1 MKHFYNLFLLTLCL
15 SAFTVNTTNAQC
27 SGFPAAST
35 TVAANTS
42 VCLTE
47 NVVLSLGTTYS
58 DSFTYQW
65 QSSFNGGQWG
75 DLSGETSATLDM
87 LNVGTRYYRCKVT
100 CTNSGMPSYSSSV
113 LVTATGLACE
123 GQTLCETAPATT
135 NILVTGTDV
144 CGGSNVTFTLDTE
157 YTNNETFQWQY
168 AGFNGFFITIPGAT
182 SASYTTTVTDTF
194 DYRVVITCEAGNLST
209 TTESIEIEV
218 NNTPP
223 ALADPA
229 PIFCNASAVGDLIDA
244 LAPTGTDVLY
254 YDVATGGEPLAL
266 TTALNT
272 GTSYYASQ
280 VVNGCRSVTR
290 TQIVVILSEII
301 LDEQED
307 VTTCDTYELPALN
320 RGNYYTATGGPDGE
334 GSIIQPGT
342 LITTTQGVYVY
353 AETSGRGNCTAEVSF
368 TVNVNPIAAPAGAT
382 EQTIFATDADPAFVT
397 DIEVTGTDVFW
408 YLTPEAALA
417 GVVAPVRLDTPLVSG
432 TTYYAIQIVTGC
444 RSAEVLPVTVTL
456 ETLGIDNPE
465 AKLFSYYPNPVND
478 VLTVSHPAGIASVSV
493 YSLLGQQL
501 TSKKADAVN
510 ATVDMSALTAGTYIV
525 NITAANNTVKTLR
538 VVKK

>member
-1 MKHFYNLFLLTLCL
+1 
-15 SAFTVNTTNAQC
+15 
-27 SGFPAAST
+27 
-35 TVAANTS
+35 VAANTS

-87 LNVGTRYYRCKVT
+87 LNVGTRYYRCKIT
-100 CTNSGMPSYSSSV
+100 CTTSLMPTYSSSV
-113 LVTATGLACE
+113 LITATGLACE
-123 GQTLCETAPATT
+123 GQTLCETAPATS

-144 CGGSNVTFTLDTE
+144 CGGSEVTFTLSEE

-209 TTESIEIEV
+209 TTESIELEV

-229 PIFCNASAVGDLIDA
+229 PIFCNASTVGDLIDA
-244 LAPTGTDVLY
+244 ITITGTDVLY

-266 TTALNT
+266 ITPLNT
-272 GTSYYASQ
+272 GTYYATQ
-280 VVNGCRSVTR
+280 VVNGCRNVTR
-290 TQIVVILSEII
+290 TPIVVILSEVI

-320 RGNYYTATGGPDGE
+320 MGNYYTATGGPNGE
-334 GSIIQPGT
+334 GTIIAPGT
-342 LITTTQGVYVY
+342 VITTTQEIYVY
-353 AETSGRGNCTAEVSF
+353 AATGGRGNCTAEVSF
-368 TVNVNPIAAPAGAT
+368 TVNVNPVAAPVGAT
-382 EQTIFATDADPAFVT
+382 EQTIYATDSHAAYVT
-397 DIEVTGTDVFW
+397 DIEVTGTDVLW
-408 YLTPEAALA
+408 YLSAEDALA
-417 GVVAPVRLDTPLVSG
+417 GFVAPVRLDTPLVSG
-432 TTYYAIQIVTGC
+432 TTYYAVQIVTGC

-456 ETLGIDNPE
+456 SSLGINDPE
-465 AKLFSYYPNPVND
+465 AKLFPYYPNPVND
-478 VLTVSHPAGIASVSV
+478 LLTVSHPSGIVLV
-493 YSLLGQQL
+493 TIYNLLGQQL
-501 TSKKADAVN
+501 TSKKVDAVN
-510 ATVDMSALTAGTYIV
+510 ATVDMAALTAGTYIV
-525 NITAANNTVKTLR
+525 NVTAANNTVKTLR